1 MCYYNGVKV
10 TLSEYIRLK
19 QIEKQLRG
27 LQLKT
32 KINKGFDYNDWPIIK
47 PNSRERRMISA
58 LNWHNGD
65 FCQTWCITKGVLQ
78 HSVPKE
84 LHLTHKAKTFLLVS
98 REEDPCGKRQRE
110 KADAWSYHQDL
121 YEYRHLFLKNKKT
134 GVIRKTATTFPYWIS
149 LPDREYFYMAGIY
162 NHWID
167 QSENFEK
174 DTFAILTTPANS
186 LMEQIHNT
194 KKRMPTILTD
204 DLAYSWLFDDLT
216 DKQIQKIAGHQ
227 YPAEEMIAHPI
238 SREFMTIENPEAYFE
253 YEDLK
258 EVPLAV

>member
-32 KINKGFDYNDWPIIK
+32 KINKGFDYSDWPIIK
-47 PNSRERRMISA
+47 PIPGTENDISIELA
-58 LNWHNGD
+58 QWGFLPDMVHNQRGIETFRSQRTTLNAQSENLFISEQGGRSMWKEAAR
-65 FCQTWCITKGVLQ
+65 KGRCLVL
-78 HSVPKE
+78 SSGFV
-84 LHLTHKAKTFLLVS
+84 
-98 REEDPCGKRQRE
+98 
-110 KADAWSYHQDL
+110 
-121 YEYRHLFLKNKKT
+121 EYRHLFLKNKRT
-134 GVIRKTATTFPYWIS
+134 GEVRKTATTFPYWIS
-149 LPDREYFYMAGIY
+149 LPNREYFYMAGIY

-167 QSENFEK
+167 QGENFEK
-174 DTFAILTTPANS
+174 DTFAIITAPANS

-227 YPAEEMIAHPI
+227 YPAEQMIAHPI

-253 YEDLK
+253 YKELK